1 MIVNILVG
9 YIYLQVWAFSWK
21 TRREIPLTSLEM
33 VKSQIKL
40 REESDSLSSLS
51 DEVLADGLNSPE
63 LAKLLVS
70 SLRNIEAQVKDLF
83 KVNEEIKISQ
93 IKLRKSLDAL
103 WKKIDELETEIKNK
117 NEKVLLLENRVE
129 ILEEEKESQG
139 KEIDDLEQ
147 YSRRNCLLLHGVVET
162 NAECTDDIIIKT
174 CAEELGIDVK
184 QEDLDRSH
192 RLGKVK
198 RNDNKPRPIIVKFA
212 RYAVRNKVF
221 SNKKKLKGKK
231 LLITESLTVYRM
243 KLLDEAR
250 QKYGVRN
257 VWTYDGRVMYKENNK
272 ISVYKK

>member
-1 MIVNILVG
+1 M
-9 YIYLQVWAFSWK
+9 
-21 TRREIPLTSLEM
+21 
-33 VKSQIKL
+33 
-40 REESDSLSSLS
+40 
-51 DEVLADGLNSPE
+51 
-63 LAKLLVS
+63 
-70 SLRNIEAQVKDLF
+70 
-83 KVNEEIKISQ
+83 
-93 IKLRKSLDAL
+93 
-103 WKKIDELETEIKNK
+103 
-117 NEKVLLLENRVE
+117 ENRVE
-129 ILEEEKESQG
+129 ILEEEKEYQG

-147 YSRRNCLLLHGVVET
+147 YSRRNYLLLHGVVET

-198 RNDNKPRPIIVKFA
+198 RNGNKPRAIIVKFA

-221 SNKKKLKGKK
+221 SNKQNLKGKK

-257 VWTYDGRVMYKENNK
+257 VWTYDGRVMYKANND
-272 ISVYKK
+272 ISGIKKLWKKVE

>member
-1 MIVNILVG
+1 MSFFLGNKKRDLSDKSRDG
-9 YIYLQVWAFSWK
+9 EDSK
-21 TRREIPLTSLEM
+21 KRRE
-33 VKSQIKL
+33 Q
-40 REESDSLSSLS
+40 SDSLSSLS
-51 DEVLADGLNSPE
+51 DEVFADGLNSPE
-63 LAKLLVS
+63 LAKLLVC

-83 KVNEEIKISQ
+83 KVNEETKISQ
-93 IKLRKSLDAL
+93 IKVTESLDAL
-103 WKKIDELETEIKNK
+103 SKKIDELETEIKNK
-117 NEKVLLLENRVE
+117 DEKIQLLENRVE

-257 VWTYDGRVMYKENNK
+257 VWTYDGRVMYKENNE

>member
-1 MIVNILVG
+1 
-9 YIYLQVWAFSWK
+9 
-21 TRREIPLTSLEM
+21 M

-83 KVNEEIKISQ
+83 KVNEETKISQ

-250 QKYGVRN
+250 RKYAVRN
-257 VWTYDGRVMYKENNK
+257 VWTYDGRVMYKENKK

>member
-1 MIVNILVG
+1 MSFFLGNKKRDLSDKSRDG
-9 YIYLQVWAFSWK
+9 EDSK
-21 TRREIPLTSLEM
+21 KRRE
-33 VKSQIKL
+33 Q
-40 REESDSLSSLS
+40 SDSLSSLS
-51 DEVLADGLNSPE
+51 DEVFADGLNSPE
-63 LAKLLVS
+63 LAKLLVC

-83 KVNEEIKISQ
+83 KVNEETKISQ
-93 IKLRKSLDAL
+93 IKVTESLDAL
-103 WKKIDELETEIKNK
+103 SKKIDELETEIKNK
-117 NEKVLLLENRVE
+117 DEKIQLLENRVE
-129 ILEEEKESQG
+129 ILKEEKESQG

-162 NAECTDDIIIKT
+162 NTECTDDIIIIT

-231 LLITESLTVYRM
+231 LLMTESLTVYRM

-257 VWTYDGRVMYKENNK
+257 VWTYDGRVMYQENNK
-272 ISVYKK
+272 IYVYKK

>member
-1 MIVNILVG
+1 MSFFLANKKRDLSDKSRDG
-9 YIYLQVWAFSWK
+9 EDSK
-21 TRREIPLTSLEM
+21 KRRE
-33 VKSQIKL
+33 Q
-40 REESDSLSSLS
+40 SDSLSSLS
-51 DEVLADGLNSPE
+51 DEVFADGLNSPE
-63 LAKLLVS
+63 LAKLLVC

-83 KVNEEIKISQ
+83 KVNEETKISQ
-93 IKLRKSLDAL
+93 IKVTESLDAL
-103 WKKIDELETEIKNK
+103 SKKIDELETEIKNK
-117 NEKVLLLENRVE
+117 DEKIQLLENRVE

>member
-1 MIVNILVG
+1 MSFFLGNKKRDLSG
-9 YIYLQVWAFSWK
+9 NSRYDEDSKKLWK
-21 TRREIPLTSLEM
+21 
-33 VKSQIKL
+33 Q
-40 REESDSLSSLS
+40 SDSLSSLS
-51 DEVLADGLNSPE
+51 DELFADGLNLPE
-63 LAKLLVS
+63 LAKLLVC

-83 KVNEEIKISQ
+83 KVNEESKISE
-93 IKLRKSLDAL
+93 IKVTESLDAL
-103 WKKIDELETEIKNK
+103 SKKIDELETEIKNK
-117 NEKVLLLENRVE
+117 DEKIQLLENRVE

-147 YSRRNCLLLHGVVET
+147 YSRRNYLFLHGVVET

-221 SNKKKLKGKK
+221 SNKKKLKVKN
-231 LLITESLTVYRM
+231 Y
-243 KLLDEAR
+243 
-250 QKYGVRN
+250 
-257 VWTYDGRVMYKENNK
+257 
-272 ISVYKK
+272 

>member
-1 MIVNILVG
+1 MSFFLGNKKRDL
-9 YIYLQVWAFSWK
+9 SD
-21 TRREIPLTSLEM
+21 
-33 VKSQIKL
+33 KSRDGEDSKKL
-40 REESDSLSSLS
+40 REQSDSLSSLS
-51 DEVLADGLNSPE
+51 DEVFADGLNSPE
-63 LAKLLVS
+63 LAKLLVC

-83 KVNEEIKISQ
+83 KVNEETKISQ
-93 IKLRKSLDAL
+93 IKVTESLDAL
-103 WKKIDELETEIKNK
+103 SKKIDELETEIKNK
-117 NEKVLLLENRVE
+117 DEKIQLLENRVE

-257 VWTYDGRVMYKENNK
+257 VWTYDGRVMYKENNE

>member
-1 MIVNILVG
+1 MSFFLGNKKRDL
-9 YIYLQVWAFSWK
+9 SD
-21 TRREIPLTSLEM
+21 
-33 VKSQIKL
+33 KSRDGEDSKKL
-40 REESDSLSSLS
+40 REQSDSLSSLS
-51 DEVLADGLNSPE
+51 NEVFTDDLNSPE
-63 LAKLLVS
+63 LAKLLVC

-83 KVNEEIKISQ
+83 KVNEETKISQ
-93 IKLRKSLDAL
+93 IKVTESLDAL
-103 WKKIDELETEIKNK
+103 SKKIDELETEIKNK
-117 NEKVLLLENRVE
+117 DEKIQLLENRVE

-162 NAECTDDIIIKT
+162 NTECTDDIIIIT

-198 RNDNKPRPIIVKFA
+198 RNDNKPRPIVVKFA
-212 RYAVRNKVF
+212 HYAVRNKVF

-257 VWTYDGRVMYKENNK
+257 VWTYDGRVMYKENNE
-272 ISVYKK
+272 ISVCKK

>member
-1 MIVNILVG
+1 M
-9 YIYLQVWAFSWK
+9 
-21 TRREIPLTSLEM
+21 TE
-33 VKSQIKL
+33 
-40 REESDSLSSLS
+40 
-51 DEVLADGLNSPE
+51 
-63 LAKLLVS
+63 
-70 SLRNIEAQVKDLF
+70 
-83 KVNEEIKISQ
+83 
-93 IKLRKSLDAL
+93 SLDAL
-103 WKKIDELETEIKNK
+103 SKKIDELETEIKNK
-117 NEKVLLLENRVE
+117 VKKIQLLENRLE

-147 YSRRNCLLLHGVVET
+147 FSRRNCLLLHGVVET

-174 CAEELGIDVK
+174 CAEELGIDVR

-198 RNDNKPRPIIVKFA
+198 RNGNKPRPIIVKFA

-250 QKYGVRN
+250 QKYGARN
-257 VWTYDGRVMYKENNK
+257 VWTYDGRVMYKENNE
-272 ISVYKK
+272 ISVYKKISGIKNLWKKVALIS

>member
-1 MIVNILVG
+1 MSFFLRNKKRDLSDKSRDG
-9 YIYLQVWAFSWK
+9 EDSKKLQ
-21 TRREIPLTSLEM
+21 E
-33 VKSQIKL
+33 Q
-40 REESDSLSSLS
+40 SDSLSSLS
-51 DEVLADGLNSPE
+51 DEVFADGLNSPE
-63 LAKLLVS
+63 LAKLLVCS
-70 SLRNIEAQVKDLF
+70 FVKDLF
-83 KVNEEIKISQ
+83 KVNEETKISQ
-93 IKLRKSLDAL
+93 IKVTESLDAL
-103 WKKIDELETEIKNK
+103 SKKIDELETEIKNK
-117 NEKVLLLENRVE
+117 DEKIQLLENRVE

-198 RNDNKPRPIIVKFA
+198 RNDNKPPPIIVKFA
-212 RYAVRNKVF
+212 HYAVRNKVF